1 MMKQRPLVIAVM
13 PARAGSKG
21 IPGKNSVMLGGR
33 PILHY
38 TLDEIAASRHVTH
51 TVAITNDE
59 RFRVQ
64 AIAAGVTVIQE
75 PEELAGDD
83 VPIGLAIQFAV
94 ETCERQ
100 WGLRFDAVIQCE
112 VTTPIRPP
120 QIIDRCLELL
130 WKSGAEVATTVEA
143 ASIYPPQWVVRRD
156 PDGRVHFVSPNP
168 PLHRQD
174 MEPLFHLGGA
184 LAAFRR
190 DVVGVP
196 NYLKCDCVAVE
207 YTNGECIY
215 LDSPFDL
222 LLAEFM
228 LQHRWAMNES
238 SGLANKMKS
247 ESDCATVER

>member
-1 MMKQRPLVIAVM
+1 MKQRPHVIAVI

-21 IPGKNSVMLGGR
+21 LPGKNSVILGGK
-33 PILHY
+33 PILQY

-59 RFRVQ
+59 RFRDQ

-83 VPIGLAIQFAV
+83 VPIGQPIQFAV
-94 ETCERQ
+94 ETYERQ
-100 WGLRFDAVIQCE
+100 MGIRFDAVIQCE

-120 QIIDRCLELL
+120 LIIDRCLDLL
-130 WKSGAEVATTVEA
+130 WEAGAEVATTVQVA
-143 ASIYPPQWVVRRD
+143 TIYPPQWVVRRD

-174 MEPLFHLGGA
+174 MELLYHLGGA

-228 LQHRWAMNES
+228 LQHRWAAKEP
-238 SGLANKMKS
+238 SGLAKKLKS
-247 ESDCATVER
+247 ATDCAMVER